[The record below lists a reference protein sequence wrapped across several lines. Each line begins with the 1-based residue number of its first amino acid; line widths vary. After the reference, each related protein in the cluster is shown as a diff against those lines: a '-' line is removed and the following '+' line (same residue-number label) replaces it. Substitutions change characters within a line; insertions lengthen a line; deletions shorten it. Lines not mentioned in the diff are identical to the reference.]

1 MSTLTPAATYPV
13 GAPFNTAT
21 PYSGTFIPQVWSA
34 KLQSK
39 FYDAS
44 TFAAISNTDYQG
56 EIKNKGDKVII
67 RTVPTLT
74 INAYTAGSTL
84 NYEVPQTSLIE
95 LNIDKGYYFGFQV
108 NDVLEHQADIN
119 LMETFSNDASEQL
132 RTVIDRECI
141 RATFSQCDAANM
153 GATAG
158 RITAGINLGTDTAP
172 VALTSANVLQTIT
185 SLATVLDEQN
195 IPNDGRFLVISPYDR
210 QLLINSD
217 LADAS
222 WVGDSQSAMR
232 NGRVGMIDRFEVYI
246 SNMLP
251 KARAGYAWDDTTVS
265 AGTAKRR
272 AMMAGHRSAITFAAQ
287 ITKTE
292 TLRNPSDFGDVVRSL
307 QVYGRKVI
315 VPKALALA
323 VVV

>member
-1 MSTLTPAATYPV
+1 MSTLTPAPTYPV

-119 LMETFSNDASEQL
+119 LMETFANDASEQL

-141 RATFSQCDAANM
+141 MATFNQCDAANM

-172 VALTSANVLQTIT
+172 VALTSANILQTIT
-185 SLATVLDEQN
+185 GLATVLDEQN
-195 IPNDGRFLVISPYDR
+195 VPNDGRFLGITPYDR

-246 SNMLP
+246 TNMLP

-272 AMMAGHRSAITFAAQ
+272 AMIAGHRSAITFAAQ

>member
-141 RATFSQCDAANM
+141 MATFSQCNAANM

>member
-1 MSTLTPAATYPV
+1 MSTLTPAPTYPV

-119 LMETFSNDASEQL
+119 LMETFANDASEQL

-141 RATFSQCDAANM
+141 MATFNQCDAANM

-172 VALTSANVLQTIT
+172 VALTSANILQTIT
-185 SLATVLDEQN
+185 GLATVLDEQN
-195 IPNDGRFLVISPYDR
+195 VPNDGRFLGITPYDR

-246 SNMLP
+246 TNMLP
-251 KARAGYAWDDTTVS
+251 KARAGYAWDDTTLS

-272 AMMAGHRSAITFAAQ
+272 AMIAGHRSAITFAAQ